1 MAKNLSIGQVKALK
15 QSGALKEAPAGGEH
29 GHADTSKFSPVPMFL
44 PTETFGRNV
53 VNVQTRQSF
62 LTPNIGWWVRWR
74 VTRFAAIAAAVLAV
88 LLLFVNGI
96 LAALAGLAAG
106 YLYGQH
112 IWADFYVNNM
122 LKSRRL
128 LETT

>member
-1 MAKNLSIGQVKALK
+1 LPERKTISQLK
-15 QSGALKEAPAGGEH
+15 QLKQAGAITEASEHKEA
-29 GHADTSKFSPVPMFL
+29 SKFAPVPMFL

-53 VNVQTRQSF
+53 VSVQTRQSF
-62 LTPNIGWWVRWR
+62 LSPNIGWWIRYR
-74 VTRFAAIAAAVLAV
+74 VTRFGAVAAGIVALLLLPINGIAAAV
-88 LLLFVNGI
+88 
-96 LAALAGLAAG
+96 AGLGAG

-112 IWADFYVNNM
+112 LWADFYINQM

>member
-1 MAKNLSIGQVKALK
+1 MAEKKLSIGEVKALK
-15 QSGALKEAPAGGEH
+15 QAGAIKEPEER
-29 GHADTSKFSPVPMFL
+29 GHAEQSKFAPVPMFL

-53 VNVQTRQSF
+53 VSVQTRQSF
-62 LTPNIGWWVRWR
+62 LSPNIGWWIRWR
-74 VTRFAAIAAAVLAV
+74 VTRFAAVAAAIVAI

-96 LAALAGLAAG
+96 LAAVAGLAAG

-112 IWADFYVNNM
+112 IWADFYVNQM

>member
-1 MAKNLSIGQVKALK
+1 MVQKLSIREFKALK
-15 QSGALKEAPAGGEH
+15 QAGAIKEVEEH
-29 GHADTSKFSPVPMFL
+29 PHAEQAKFAPVPMFL
-44 PTETFGRNV
+44 PTETFGRNIAS
-53 VNVQTRQSF
+53 VQTRQAF
-62 LTPNIGWWVRWR
+62 LSPNIGWWIRLR
-74 VTRFAAIAAAVLAV
+74 VTRFAAVAAAILAI

-96 LAALAGLAAG
+96 LAAAAGLAAG

>member
-1 MAKNLSIGQVKALK
+1 MAKKLSIGEVKALRR
-15 QSGALKEAPAGGEH
+15 SGAIKEASGEH
-29 GHADTSKFSPVPMFL
+29 VPAETSKYAPVPMFL

-62 LTPNIGWWVRWR
+62 LSPNIGWWVRWR
-74 VTRFAAIAAAVLAV
+74 ITRFAAIAAAIVAV
-88 LLLFVNGI
+88 LLLPVNGI
-96 LAALAGLAAG
+96 LAAFAGLAAG

-112 IWADFYVNNM
+112 VWADFYINRM